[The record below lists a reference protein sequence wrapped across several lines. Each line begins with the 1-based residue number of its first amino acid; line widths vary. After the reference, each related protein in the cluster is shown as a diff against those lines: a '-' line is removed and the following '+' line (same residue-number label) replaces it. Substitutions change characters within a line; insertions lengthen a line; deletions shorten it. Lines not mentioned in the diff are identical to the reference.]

1 MELFGVDIRIY
12 FLLFII
18 YSVIGWCMEVTLKL
32 IESRKFVNRG
42 FLIGPYCPIYGYG
55 AILITFLLK
64 KYTNDVLTLFI
75 MAILVCGILEYV
87 TSYFMEKI
95 FKARWW
101 DYSKNKFNINGRV
114 CLETIIP
121 FGLLGLLIMYVTN
134 PFFLAKLQQ
143 LPETWLNILFWAIL
157 AVFITDNIVSTV
169 VISYIKKALKFIGKE
184 LDSTEEITKKIR
196 EVLRQKSPL
205 HRRLA
210 NAYPK
215 LEAVKLKIKQ
225 KKEEIKEQLEEQ
237 KKEVIEHIKEQKEEI
252 KQQIA
257 EQKIEIGKII
267 GETSKKVEKIANNIK
282 NKEDSIKYFRGMQDY
297 QWIYYFGLQ

>member
-1 MELFGVDIRIY
+1 MQIFGVDIRIY

-18 YSVIGWCMEVTLKL
+18 YSIMGWCMEVVLKL

-64 KYTNDVLTLFI
+64 KYVDDVLTLFI
-75 MAILVCGILEYV
+75 MAILVCGILEYL

-101 DYSKNKFNINGRV
+101 DYSRNKFNINGRV

-121 FGLLGLLIMYVTN
+121 FGLLGLLIMYIAN
-134 PFFLAKLQQ
+134 PFFIGKLEQ
-143 LPETWLNILFWAIL
+143 LPENWLNVLFWTLLVI
-157 AVFITDNIVSTV
+157 FIVDNIVSTV

-184 LDSTEEITKKIR
+184 LDNTEEITQKIK

-215 LEAVKLKIKQ
+215 LEAVKIKIKEKKEKIKKQVKEQ
-225 KKEEIKEQLEEQ
+225 KKIIIEQVEEQKREIKEQIQEQ
-237 KKEVIEHIKEQKEEI
+237 KN
-252 KQQIA
+252 
-257 EQKIEIGKII
+257 EIGKII
-267 GETSKKVEKIANNIK
+267 EETTKKFKQK
-282 NKEDSIKYFRGMQDY
+282 
-297 QWIYYFGLQ
+297 

>member
-1 MELFGVDIRIY
+1 MQILGIDIRIY

-32 IESRKFVNRG
+32 LESRKFVNRG

-55 AILITFLLK
+55 AILITFLLE
-64 KYTNDVLTLFI
+64 KYINDVITLFI
-75 MAILVCGILEYV
+75 MAILVCGILEYT
-87 TSYFMEKI
+87 TSYLMEKI

-101 DYSKNKFNINGRV
+101 DYSQNKFNINGRV

-134 PFFLAKLQQ
+134 PFFLSKLEL
-143 LPETWLNILFWAIL
+143 LPEIWLNILFWTLLVI
-157 AVFITDNIVSTV
+157 FITDNIVSTV

-184 LDSTEEITKKIR
+184 LDNTEEITKKIM
-196 EVLRQKSPL
+196 EVLKQKSAL

-215 LEAVKLKIKQ
+215 LKEKTQEIKKQVENQSKEIKKQIKNQ
-225 KKEEIKEQLEEQ
+225 KDEIKEQ
-237 KKEVIEHIKEQKEEI
+237 IKEQKM
-252 KQQIA
+252 
-257 EQKIEIGKII
+257 EIGKII
-267 GETSKKVEKIANNIK
+267 DKTSKKVEKMVK
-282 NKEDSIKYFRGMQDY
+282 KEKE
-297 QWIYYFGLQ
+297 